1 MSSWNIHHKS
11 MASVGG
17 PMFFSNNMH
26 ILNPREISFTSNKTS
41 MHSNSHD
48 IQQKDIDGVPHD
60 SMVITQQATYMN

>member
-1 MSSWNIHHKS
+1 

-26 ILNPREISFTSNKTS
+26 ILNPQEISLTSNKTN

-60 SMVITQQATYMN
+60 NMVITQQAAYMN

>member
-1 MSSWNIHHKS
+1 

-26 ILNPREISFTSNKTS
+26 TQISMLISLTSNKMS

>member
-1 MSSWNIHHKS
+1 
-11 MASVGG
+11 MAYVGG

-26 ILNPREISFTSNKTS
+26 TQISWVISLTSNKMS

-48 IQQKDIDGVPHD
+48 IQQKDIDGIPHD

>member
-1 MSSWNIHHKS
+1 

-26 ILNPREISFTSNKTS
+26 ILNPGEISFTSNKTN
-41 MHSNSHD
+41 MHRIHMIFNK
-48 IQQKDIDGVPHD
+48 KDIDGVPHD